1 VNELSPIVSEFDS
14 EEAAEAYD
22 AWFRAKVAAS
32 LADNRPV
39 VAHDDAM
46 AQVRAII
53 DRHDRGA
60 KRA

>member
-1 VNELSPIVSEFDS
+1 MSEFDS

-22 AWFRAKVAAS
+22 RWFCAKVAAS
-32 LADNRPV
+32 LADGLPV

-46 AQVRAII
+46 AQIRAII
-53 DRHDRGA
+53 DRHDREA